1 MLASPASD
9 GPLRCSLDWRRSAG
23 EEWTISIGTEDGIVL
38 RLLEGGSRLIVDDT
52 AQTTE
57 AGEEYPAIYR
67 RFAELID
74 RRESDIDVSPLRLV
88 ADCLLVGSRN
98 LATGD

>member
-1 MLASPASD
+1 
-9 GPLRCSLDWRRSAG
+9 
-23 EEWTISIGTEDGIVL
+23 
-38 RLLEGGSRLIVDDT
+38 VDDT

-57 AGEEYPAIYR
+57 AREEYPAIYR

-74 RRESDIDVSPLRLV
+74 RRESDVDVSPLRLV